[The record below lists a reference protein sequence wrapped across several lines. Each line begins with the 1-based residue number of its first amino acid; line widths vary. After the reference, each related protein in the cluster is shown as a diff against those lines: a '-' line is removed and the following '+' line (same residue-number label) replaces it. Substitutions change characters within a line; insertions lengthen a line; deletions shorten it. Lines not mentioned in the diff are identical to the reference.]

1 MKHSPRSM
9 VRSALQ
15 QRGYRLVRD
24 AWQRQLIG
32 ELVDWHGEAL
42 PPRLPRRDRRVEL
55 LAGTQE
61 AGEDPAAAGGAAMI
75 TVSAAL
81 YLIRGLHQ
89 ALATVGDVCQFGVG
103 QGHVA
108 ALLAHELDGS
118 GRTLWLYDSFTGS
131 GTGSGAGSGTG
142 SGADGAG
149 GGVLDLSALERPGRA
164 HGTQAVLER
173 LQAIGFPPGATRIVP
188 GPVTVE
194 TTAGRLPRR
203 VAFAYL
209 DLAAHRPTLAALT
222 LLHPRLRQGGRLIV
236 NHYRAPASA
245 TRDAVDAFLA
255 DHRDAYELTFPL
267 RFAGHFAIL
276 RKLV

>member
-24 AWQRQLIG
+24 AWQRQLIA
-32 ELVDWHGEAL
+32 ELVEWHGEAL

-55 LAGTQE
+55 LAEAQE
-61 AGEDPAAAGGAAMI
+61 ASQDPAADGGAAP
-75 TVSAAL
+75 TSVSAAL
-81 YLIRGLHQ
+81 YLIRTLHQ

-103 QGHVA
+103 QGHAA

-118 GRTLWLYDSFTGS
+118 GRTLWLFDTFN
-131 GTGSGAGSGTG
+131 GSGTG

-149 GGVLDLSALERPGRA
+149 GEVLDLSALERPGRP
-164 HGTQAVLER
+164 HELQAVLER
-173 LQAIGFPPGATRIVP
+173 LQAIEFPPGATRIVP
-188 GPVTVE
+188 GPVTVD
-194 TTAGRLPRR
+194 TTAGRLPRQ
-203 VAFAYL
+203 VAFAHL
-209 DLAAHRPTLAALT
+209 DLAAHQPTLAALT
-222 LLHPRLRQGGRLIV
+222 LVHPQLRQGGRVVV
-236 NHYRAPASA
+236 NDYRAPASP

-255 DHRDAYELTFPL
+255 GRRDDYELTFPL